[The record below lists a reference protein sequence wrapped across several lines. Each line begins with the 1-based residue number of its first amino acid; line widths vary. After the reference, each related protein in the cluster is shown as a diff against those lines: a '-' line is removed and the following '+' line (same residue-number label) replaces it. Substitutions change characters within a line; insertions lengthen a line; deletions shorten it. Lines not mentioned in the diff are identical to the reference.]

1 MTRFLV
7 ILLIV
12 SLWAAIWANFALAD
26 NGALATCEARNM
38 ELTDLNAQLGA
49 IAESFRSQL
58 EARKVQVVRITPV
71 AGKPGRCAGKTVK
84 TEQCKRGRTLNR
96 NCRCGVW

>member
-1 MTRFLV
+1 MTRFLA
-7 ILLIV
+7 ILLFITP
-12 SLWAAIWANFALAD
+12 AMAD
-26 NGALATCEARNM
+26 DGALATCEARNV

-71 AGKPGRCAGKTVK
+71 AAKPSQRKAGPCGSKRQKWYVRSDGRKMYR
-84 TEQCKRGRTLNR
+84 CK
-96 NCRCGVW
+96 